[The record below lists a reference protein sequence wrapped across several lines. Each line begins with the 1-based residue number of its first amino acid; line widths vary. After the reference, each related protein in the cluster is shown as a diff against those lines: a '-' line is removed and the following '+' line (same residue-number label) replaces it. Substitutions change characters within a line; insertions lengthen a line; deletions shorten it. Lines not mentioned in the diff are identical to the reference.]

1 MHQVK
6 ITDIRQ
12 ETPTVKSFRLA
23 LPASTFWFWPGQWVD
38 LYIEEPTEGPN
49 GIIGGFSI
57 TSSPLHRDYI
67 ELTIKRIPEGR
78 ATAYLHDRVGVGDQ
92 VIIDGGY
99 GEFYFRE
106 GMGNRL
112 VLIAGGIGIT
122 PLISMIRFVD
132 ESQLGVDLT
141 LVYSAKRP
149 SELVFFEELQAT
161 AARNPHI
168 RCHFT
173 VTAPE
178 REPWAG
184 NIGRIGRDQVA
195 SLLKVGETAAD
206 TLYYVCG
213 PRGFAEDMD
222 VMLGALGVDRSRIRQ
237 EGW

>member
-1 MHQVK
+1 MHQVE
-6 ITDIRQ
+6 IIQIRQ

-23 LPASTFWFWPGQWVD
+23 LPAPTFSFWPGQWVD
-38 LYIEEPTEGPN
+38 LYIADPTEGPN

-67 ELTIKRIPEGR
+67 DLAIKRIPEGR
-78 ATAYLHDRVGVGDQ
+78 ASVHVHDRAEVGDP
-92 VIIDGGY
+92 VMIDGGY
-99 GEFYFRE
+99 GTFYYRE

-122 PLISMIRFVD
+122 PLISMIRFID
-132 ESQLGVDLT
+132 EAQLDVDLT
-141 LVYSAKRP
+141 LIYSAKRP
-149 SELVFFEELQAT
+149 SEWVFFEELQAT

-178 REPWAG
+178 PEPWAG
-184 NIGRIGRDQVA
+184 PIGRIDRDWVA
-195 SLLKVGETAAD
+195 SLLSGGETAAD
-206 TLYYVCG
+206 RLYDVCG
-213 PRGFAEDMD
+213 PRGFAEDME
-222 VMLGALGVDRSRIRQ
+222 VILGALGADRSRIRQ

>member
-23 LPASTFWFWPGQWVD
+23 LPAPTFWFWPGQWVD

-78 ATAYLHDRVGVGDQ
+78 ASVYLHDRVGVGDQ

-122 PLISMIRFVD
+122 PLISIIRFVD

-141 LVYSAKRP
+141 LRSRDRN
-149 SELVFFEELQAT
+149 T
-161 AARNPHI
+161 ARA
-168 RCHFT
+168 
-173 VTAPE
+173 
-178 REPWAG
+178 
-184 NIGRIGRDQVA
+184 
-195 SLLKVGETAAD
+195 
-206 TLYYVCG
+206 
-213 PRGFAEDMD
+213 
-222 VMLGALGVDRSRIRQ
+222 ALG
-237 EGW
+237 EGLAVSALPRYVPV